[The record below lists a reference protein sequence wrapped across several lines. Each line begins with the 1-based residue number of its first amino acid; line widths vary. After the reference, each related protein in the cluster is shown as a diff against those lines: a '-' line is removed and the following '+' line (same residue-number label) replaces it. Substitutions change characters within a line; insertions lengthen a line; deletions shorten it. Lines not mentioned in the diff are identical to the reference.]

1 MDSKQLLNRVTQQ
14 LQQASSALK
23 TPTGEPVK
31 EATIE
36 QKEAINQIFELF
48 RFNYHN
54 QFLKAFPDHDTMV
67 MAKRL
72 WARLLCDYSGTVIM
86 RAAERAVK
94 ESSWLPNVHEV
105 LARCDVADTLGLPS
119 AHAAY
124 MEACRAPSPKKD
136 FAWSHPAVY
145 FAGRATDWFFL
156 ANTPEQQAFPVF
168 QRNYEILLQRLQNG
182 ENLELDIAPALPETV
197 AVSLPRDEQRQRLQA
212 LKQLIERH

>member
-1 MDSKQLLNRVTQQ
+1 
-14 LQQASSALK
+14 
-23 TPTGEPVK
+23 
-31 EATIE
+31 
-36 QKEAINQIFELF
+36 

-72 WARLLCDYSGTVIM
+72 WARLLCDYSGAVIM

-105 LARCDVADTLGLPS
+105 LARCDVADTFGLPS

-124 MEACRAPSPKKD
+124 MEACRAP
-136 FAWSHPAVY
+136 
-145 FAGRATDWFFL
+145 DWFFL
-156 ANTPEQQAFPVF
+156 ANTPEQQAVPVF
-168 QRNYEILLQRLQNG
+168 QRNHEILLQRLQNG

-197 AVSLPRDEQRQRLQA
+197 AVSLPRAEQRQRLQS
-212 LKQLIERH
+212 LKKLL